1 MAGDGGL
8 GHHLE
13 FQEIGE
19 QDGLV
24 AFTAPPAEAQGTAKH
39 VAGLAATFSNQTFA
53 TLATLVQ
60 RVSHQCAAL
69 SQFGPT
75 AHHRRSFAPVHNI
88 LYGANLEDSTLTL

>member
-24 AFTAPPAEAQGTAKH
+24 AFTATPAEAQGTAKH
-39 VAGLAATFSNQTFA
+39 VAGRAATFSNQALA

-60 RVSHQCAAL
+60 RVRHQRAAL
-69 SQFGPT
+69 PQLGPQPLLIDT
-75 AHHRRSFAPVHNI
+75 GRVGMAQSEGELAM
-88 LYGANLEDSTLTL
+88 SW